1 MIFFNIRWHPFH
13 SNPDMQTEGMDR
25 RSYFEQKFGGQAGA
39 VKAYMPVVRYA
50 QAAGLEINFEAIKKT
65 PNMLNARRVIHWSQ
79 AERRQNEIVSALF
92 EAHF

>member
-1 MIFFNIRWHPFH
+1 
-13 SNPDMQTEGMDR
+13 MDR
-25 RSYFEQKFGGQAGA
+25 RSYFEQKIGGQAGA

-65 PNMLNARRVIHWSQ
+65 LNMLNARRVIHWSQ
-79 AERRQNEIVSALF
+79 AEGRQNEIVSALF